1 MGNESNLTMWQ
12 PITRIDTAPVDCR
25 SMAGMAP
32 CTSVLHDNTLE
43 LQQKTAA
50 LAETIAEN
58 FISAWREAEATA
70 CEAIRAFCEW
80 LRKVAAEVLKNQE
93 LETALRWARCFNR
106 PLYNRYVHTK
116 KKRIRKKYEKRIM
129 AWYRTEAAPCRN

>member
-12 PITRIDTAPVDCR
+12 PITRIDAAPVDCR

-32 CTSVLHDNTLE
+32 CASVLHDSTSE

-50 LAETIAEN
+50 LAEHSAEN

-70 CEAIRAFCEW
+70 CEVIRAFCEW
-80 LRKVAAEVLKNQE
+80 LRKVAAEVLKDQE

>member
-12 PITRIDTAPVDCR
+12 PITRIDAAPVDHR

-32 CTSVLHDNTLE
+32 RASVLHDSTSE

-50 LAETIAEN
+50 LAERSAEN
-58 FISAWREAEATA
+58 FLSAWREAEATA
-70 CEAIRAFCEW
+70 CETVMAFCVW
-80 LRKVAAEVLKNQE
+80 LRKVAAEVLKVQE

>member
-1 MGNESNLTMWQ
+1 MGNESNLTIWQ
-12 PITRIDTAPVDCR
+12 PITRIDTTPVDCR

-32 CTSVLHDNTLE
+32 CASVLHDNTSE
-43 LQQKTAA
+43 LKQKTAA
-50 LAETIAEN
+50 LAETFAEN
-58 FISAWREAEATA
+58 FISAWREAEVTA
-70 CEAIRAFCEW
+70 CEAFRAFCEW
-80 LRKVAAEVLKNQE
+80 LRKAAAEVLKDQE

-129 AWYRTEAAPCRN
+129 AWYKTEVAPCRN

>member
-12 PITRIDTAPVDCR
+12 PVTQIAAAPVDR
-25 SMAGMAP
+25 HSMAVMSP
-32 CTSVLHDNTLE
+32 CASVLHDSTSE

-50 LAETIAEN
+50 LAENSAEN
-58 FISAWREAEATA
+58 FLSAWREAEATA
-70 CEAIRAFCEW
+70 CEAVRVFCEW
-80 LRKVAAEVLKNQE
+80 LRKVAAEVLKYQE

-116 KKRIRKKYEKRIM
+116 KRRIRKKYEKRIM
-129 AWYRTEAAPCRN
+129 AWYKTEVAPCRN

>member
-12 PITRIDTAPVDCR
+12 PVTRIDAAPVDYR

-32 CTSVLHDNTLE
+32 CASVLHDNTSE

-50 LAETIAEN
+50 LAETSAEN

-80 LRKVAAEVLKNQE
+80 LRKVAAEVLKDQE

>member
-70 CEAIRAFCEW
+70 CEAIRAFCER
-80 LRKVAAEVLKNQE
+80 LRKVAAEVLKDQE

>member
-1 MGNESNLTMWQ
+1 MSNESNLTIWQ

-32 CTSVLHDNTLE
+32 CASVLHDNTSE
-43 LQQKTAA
+43 LKQKTAA
-50 LAETIAEN
+50 LAETLAEN

-70 CEAIRAFCEW
+70 CEAFRAFGEW
-80 LRKVAAEVLKNQE
+80 LRKAAAEVLKDQE

-116 KKRIRKKYEKRIM
+116 KKRIRKKYEKRII
-129 AWYRTEAAPCRN
+129 AWYKTEVAPCRN